1 MRVLLA
7 IGAIFAVVLLAP
19 VLLVVAIALGPAALG
34 IAGLTA
40 ATLFSVV
47 RPESGDRIHPSPQ
60 RLAPPPATWSSSG
73 PPLDDPHPDACTYRR
88 IDTPPD
94 FSAAEAVRRSV

>member
-40 ATLFSVV
+40 ATLFVLFV
-47 RPESGDRIHPSPQ
+47 LNLVTGYTRHLND
-60 RLAPPPATWSSSG
+60 
-73 PPLDDPHPDACTYRR
+73 
-88 IDTPPD
+88 
-94 FSAAEAVRRSV
+94 